1 MECEKTLSFSTI
13 QYQNQIF
20 SFTVHNHQNNFVLL
34 PPQFFSLIYFLQV
47 YQSIFVDD
55 EQKERYKKDD
65 FDKKT
70 DSDEYKCL
78 RLCDHDILSI
88 TGKEVTRILFYYN
101 PWTDVEEEK
110 YIVILKRCYFQ
121 KFDAFTLY
129 DSDLFPSIVL
139 SRDFDLPSLLSLVY
153 RNGS

>member
-1 MECEKTLSFSTI
+1 
-13 QYQNQIF
+13 
-20 SFTVHNHQNNFVLL
+20 
-34 PPQFFSLIYFLQV
+34 
-47 YQSIFVDD
+47 
-55 EQKERYKKDD
+55 
-65 FDKKT
+65 
-70 DSDEYKCL
+70 
-78 RLCDHDILSI
+78 LSI